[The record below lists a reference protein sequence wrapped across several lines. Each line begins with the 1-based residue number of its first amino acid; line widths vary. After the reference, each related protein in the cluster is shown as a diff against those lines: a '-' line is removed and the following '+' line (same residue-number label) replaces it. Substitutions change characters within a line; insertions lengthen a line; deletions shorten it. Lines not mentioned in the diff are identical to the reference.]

1 MCGDWQDEYPGEEHS
16 RDRAS
21 GVRRECLRNSQ
32 EDNVGGEKLFRG
44 IIVKEEIREVTRS

>member
-1 MCGDWQDEYPGEEHS
+1 METIFQAEKTDGK
-16 RDRAS
+16 AS
-21 GVRRECLRNSQ
+21 TIGVYVECLRNSQ